1 MSNVK
6 SAIRVKSN
14 YGFSRIDI
22 DFGNYSVYTCKILL
36 GKDAGFPGYTQ
47 FENKN
52 IKFVMLYVKKNG
64 VEVLMHLLTYATMD
78 YKEHMLM
85 QKEIGKFLHKHAI
98 SKINDKYAYAYDP
111 INEDIA
117 DMELTIPQPSHTLN
131 WDDVDVT
138 SLPELH

>member
-1 MSNVK
+1 MAQVK

-64 VEVLMHLLTYATMD
+64 VEVLMHLLSYATMD
-78 YKEHMLM
+78 YK
-85 QKEIGKFLHKHAI
+85 
-98 SKINDKYAYAYDP
+98 
-111 INEDIA
+111 
-117 DMELTIPQPSHTLN
+117 
-131 WDDVDVT
+131 
-138 SLPELH
+138 